1 MKNPYSLLAYRARIS
16 PNEVAYSDGRESLNY
31 IQLHTLCV
39 KASEQF
45 AAAGIKRGDKVYL
58 LVPEHV
64 AFILTMAL
72 FHRGCI
78 SCVGLPGTNRP
89 EGLGFSWTLSAAP
102 DNTHLNSTIKID
114 SAWFS
119 SVNSMPGKSSI
130 YDYSDNSECRII
142 LTSGTTGGSKA
153 IALTPQKIEIRL
165 RRNHLIWSSQKG
177 NEINLMG
184 LATIGGFMSTI
195 QNIEAGR
202 TVLLPNTSKSLLS
215 MIQDFYVVSLIA
227 APAGLVLFIN
237 EPFVKP
243 SLLTGIREIRLAGS
257 VISPQLIDRLYKT
270 FKAKI
275 YGVYGSTEIGAVGMV
290 PLTSIKEAH
299 KTAIIQ
305 PDVVVEI
312 VNEDNKKLKDGSE
325 GIVRIQGEGMASS
338 YLNDPEAT
346 DLAFRGG
353 WFYPGDIGVLTDGIL
368 SLTGRTADVIN
379 LGGLKIHPSSIE
391 QVIRDL
397 SGIDD
402 VTAFSVENLNG
413 RTSVA
418 FAYTAAESIDFSTYR
433 AKLLERLNPAYIPE
447 HYFHLTQLPRNQMGK
462 VLRRQLTERF
472 SIEVQQR
479 QRTAIKAGQ

>member
-1 MKNPYSLLAYRARIS
+1 MTNPYSLLAYRARIS
-16 PNEVAYSDGRESLNY
+16 PNEIAYSDGRESLNY

-39 KASEQF
+39 KASEKF
-45 AAAGIKRGDKVYL
+45 AAAGITSGDKVYL

-78 SCVGLPGTNRP
+78 SCVGLPGTSRP
-89 EGLGFSWTLSAAP
+89 ENLGFKWTVSAAP
-102 DNTHLNSTIKID
+102 DGTHLDSTIKID

-119 SVNSMPGKSSI
+119 LVNSMPGNSPMF
-130 YDYSDNSECRII
+130 DYLDNTECRII

-153 IALTPQKIEIRL
+153 VTLSPQMIGMRL
-165 RRNHLIWSSQKG
+165 RRNHLIWSSHKG

-227 APAGLVLFIN
+227 APAALVLFIN

-257 VISPQLIDRLYKT
+257 VISPQLIDRLYKI
-270 FKAKI
+270 FNAKI

-290 PLTSIKEAH
+290 PLTSVKEAH

-305 PDVVVEI
+305 PDVFVEI
-312 VNEDNKKLKDGSE
+312 VNEDNEKLKDGSE
-325 GIVRIQGEGMASS
+325 GIVRIQSEGMAYS
-338 YLNDPEAT
+338 YLNAPAAT
-346 DLAFRGG
+346 NLAFRDG
-353 WFYPGDIGVLTDGIL
+353 WFYPGDIGVMTDGVI

-433 AKLLERLNPAYIPE
+433 EKLLERLNPAYIPE

-479 QRTAIKAGQ
+479 QRNTIKAGQ